1 VVEFLIVGSENIAG
15 SRIIVPVAFA
25 TVIAGVVLPVTGTVV
40 TQGTISVGTVVAQIG
55 TVAVSTV
62 TSVVALGTIQNAP
75 MVTVQ
80 GTVTAAISA
89 TLEVGTIVVGVEG
102 SVVVAT
108 ILNSPMVTVQGTV
121 TTGDMGTVVI
131 GTVLSPVNVGS
142 VTNIGFIGTLQK
154 VFSMAI
160 LPFSPGFGTLG
171 TIVAPV
177 ALAGGGTLATRSY
190 GATTNVNAN
199 ATVTASVAAT
209 LVAATLQNL
218 VVDAVFGTMYP
229 TAGSVQVAV
238 LGLEPQTSLRTS
250 TVGASAWYS
259 GTVPAALGY
268 HGAFVGPLGQNVVVS
283 LNMVTGTA
291 VGVGVTAQQS
301 SWG

>member
-1 VVEFLIVGSENIAG
+1 MVEFLIVGSENIAG
-15 SRIIVPVAFA
+15 SRIIVPVALA
-25 TVIAGVVLPVTGTVV
+25 TVIPGVAVPVTGTVV

-80 GTVTAAISA
+80 GTVTAAIAA

-108 ILNSPMVTVQGTV
+108 VLNSPLVTVQGTV
-121 TTGDMGTVVI
+121 TTGDMGTVSI
-131 GTVLSPVNVGS
+131 GTVLSPVNIGS
-142 VTNIGFIGTLQK
+142 VTNIGYIGTIQKIVSAINATFIG
-154 VFSMAI
+154 
-160 LPFSPGFGTLG
+160 GTLG
-171 TIVAPV
+171 TILAPV
-177 ALAGGGTLATRSY
+177 ALAGGGTLVTRSY
-190 GATTNVNAN
+190 GIATNVNAN

-218 VVDAVFGTMYP
+218 VVDAVFGTVYP

-238 LGLEPQTSLRTS
+238 LGLEPQTNLRTS
-250 TVGASAWYS
+250 TIGASAWYS
-259 GTVPAALGY
+259 GTVPAVLGY

-283 LNMVTGTA
+283 LNAVSGTV